1 MDVPEDED
9 GLISYI
15 GNKFSNEKSHFEDLL
30 RLYSGHN
37 YPDKNL
43 VEQAIIL
50 TKTVISQ
57 QKDNVALV
65 DHLIKQQDCLYS
77 MKDSLQNVEE
87 FFRTQVGLFDSAVAY
102 ANNVGVDQE
111 YLDRDESAGENLNQ
125 IKLITKVTEG
135 ERFNYRRIPELNG
148 LISKVKEVHK
158 KMLDEKRKEII
169 ETVVNECLNAI
180 NEAVSGKDELLCNTV
195 VGKAETY
202 FSQKKQ
208 QIANTN
214 GLTLLD
220 GLVPQMW
227 QYENNALN
235 TIESCQ
241 KPKENPPQK
250 TSTTDPTKAPEP
262 KKKVIKTVSR
272 MALFPGKTL
281 ETEDDIDSYIE
292 KIRSNMK
299 RLLNDCDGIKL
310 N

>member
-1 MDVPEDED
+1 
-9 GLISYI
+9 
-15 GNKFSNEKSHFEDLL
+15 
-30 RLYSGHN
+30 
-37 YPDKNL
+37 
-43 VEQAIIL
+43 
-50 TKTVISQ
+50 
-57 QKDNVALV
+57 
-65 DHLIKQQDCLYS
+65 
-77 MKDSLQNVEE
+77 
-87 FFRTQVGLFDSAVAY
+87 
-102 ANNVGVDQE
+102 
-111 YLDRDESAGENLNQ
+111 
-125 IKLITKVTEG
+125 
-135 ERFNYRRIPELNG
+135 
-148 LISKVKEVHK
+148 
-158 KMLDEKRKEII
+158 
-169 ETVVNECLNAI
+169 VNECLNAI

-195 VGKAETY
+195 VDKAETY

-235 TIESCQ
+235 TIESCH

-250 TSTTDPTKAPEP
+250 TPTTDPTKDPEP

-281 ETEDDIDSYIE
+281 ESADDIDSYIE

-299 RLLNDCDGIKL
+299 KLLNDCDGIKL

>member
-15 GNKFSNEKSHFEDLL
+15 GNKFSNEKSHYEDLL
-30 RLYSGHN
+30 HLYSGHS

-43 VEQAIIL
+43 VELAVTL
-50 TKTVISQ
+50 TKNVISQ
-57 QKDNVALV
+57 QKDNVALI
-65 DHLIKQQDCLYS
+65 DYLIKQEDSLYS

-87 FFRTQVGLFDSAVAY
+87 FFRTQVGLFDSAVVY
-102 ANNVGVDQE
+102 AGKVSVDQE
-111 YLDRDESAGENLNQ
+111 YLDKDESAGENLNQ
-125 IKLITKVTEG
+125 IKLITKVDEG
-135 ERFNYRRIPELNG
+135 ERFNYRRIPELND
-148 LISKVKEVHK
+148 LISKVKEVHGQ
-158 KMLDEKRKEII
+158 MLNVKRKEII

-180 NEAVSGKDELLCNTV
+180 HEVVSGKNELLCNTIV
-195 VGKAETY
+195 DKAETY

-214 GLTLLD
+214 SLTFLD
-220 GLVPQMW
+220 GLVTQMW
-227 QYENNALN
+227 QYENDALN

-241 KPKENPPQK
+241 KQKENPPQK
-250 TSTTDPTKAPEP
+250 TPTIDPAKDPEP
-262 KKKVIKTVSR
+262 KKKIIKTVSR